1 MQNGDEN
8 KAGRDIQSTLFFI
21 YKIQTRGT
29 AFLLFSLLSSKISLD
44 TQVLGLF
51 LQSYQCS
58 CSEHTDTAE
67 MGAANGD
74 RLQNRWM
81 TFADCRLQDCQLNE
95 PKIS

>member
-21 YKIQTRGT
+21 YKIQTRGM

-44 TQVLGLF
+44 TQVSGLF

-67 MGAANGD
+67 MGEANGD
-74 RLQNRWM
+74 RLQNRCM
-81 TFADCRLQDCQLNE
+81 TFADCRLQDCQLDE